1 MRISRKKR
9 KPQYQR
15 VIYPVNERI
24 REPELRVITDDGDH
38 LGTMKTPDALRIAK
52 ERELDLVVIQPKAE
66 PPVAKII
73 DFGKYKYEKEK
84 EARQQKSKAKTV
96 EVKGVRLSPRIGQ
109 HDIDVRKEQAKRFL
123 DKGDKVKV
131 EIILRGREKR
141 FGDVGTQVIEDFIE
155 QLNEEMPVKVEQP
168 VTRQGGQLTSIIGKA

>member
-1 MRISRKKR
+1 LRISRRKR
-9 KPQYQR
+9 APQIQR

-24 REPELRVITDDGDH
+24 REPELRVITDDGEH
-38 LGTMKTPDALRIAK
+38 LGIMKTPDAMQAARQ
-52 ERELDLVVIQPKAE
+52 RGLDLVVVQPKAE

-84 EARQQKSKAKTV
+84 EARQQKAGAKTV

-109 HDIDVRKEQAKRFL
+109 HDMDVRKEQAKRFL
-123 DKGDKVKV
+123 EKGDKVKV

-141 FGDVGTQVIEDFIE
+141 FGDVGAQVIQTFIS
-155 QLNEEMPVKVEQP
+155 QLNEEMPVKIEQP
-168 VTRQGGQLTSIIGKA
+168 VQRQGGQLTSIVAKA